1 MATQNG
7 NIVTPPKAPPSHVQP
22 ASSSAN
28 NRDDS
33 TGGFVDKNPHP
44 YPRPLGGRE
53 PSPQGD
59 SRGVPD
65 SNAPSQPGYDFSG
78 SLDGASQADLKA
90 GYRNRQKIT
99 DAGSDGM
106 QGA

>member
-1 MATQNG
+1 MAAQRGTIRPGGQQPTPAPVSPSVNDRNDSDG
-7 NIVTPPKAPPSHVQP
+7 NFT
-22 ASSSAN
+22 N
-28 NRDDS
+28 
-33 TGGFVDKNPHP
+33 KNPHP
-44 YPRPLGGRE
+44 YPRPLGGPE
-53 PSPQGD
+53 PSAQGA
-59 SRGVPD
+59 SGNIPD
-65 SNAPSQPGYDFSG
+65 SNASAQPGYDYSG